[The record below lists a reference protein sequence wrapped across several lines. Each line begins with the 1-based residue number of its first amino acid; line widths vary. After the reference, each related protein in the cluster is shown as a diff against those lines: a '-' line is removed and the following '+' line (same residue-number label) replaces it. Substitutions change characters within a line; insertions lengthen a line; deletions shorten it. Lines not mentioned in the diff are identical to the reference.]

1 MDSPGPGLAAFTAM
15 DAGDADIIVTQS
27 ADVAQWADK
36 HGYVVRA
43 AAEDEVT
50 IYEIWP
56 GDSGP
61 DDPIVRLDL

>member
-1 MDSPGPGLAAFTAM
+1 MDGRDPGLAAFTANYVGE
-15 DAGDADIIVTQS
+15 ANLIVTGS
-27 ADVAQWADK
+27 ADVAEWADN
-36 HGYVVRA
+36 HGYVVRT
-43 AAEDEVT
+43 AEQDEVT